1 MNKIKVMDE
10 LLANKIAAGEVVE
23 KCSSVVKELVENSI
37 DAGADNIK
45 IELIASG
52 IKEIKIIDNGSGMTK
67 EDAILAFDRHATSK
81 IKNEADLFFIN
92 SLGFRGEALPSI
104 ASVSEVILKT
114 STGEVGTEVFIKGG
128 KLLKTENSD
137 ARQGTTITIK
147 NLFFNTPARLKY
159 LKSEQSELSNVITL
173 LEKIALSYPEVK
185 ILLTNNDKEILQTSG
200 SDNLLK
206 TIHEIYG
213 INVSENM
220 IAIKNK
226 NDDYEIE
233 GFICKPEILK
243 SNRNHLHTIVNGRI
257 IKNLDLNRIINDAYY
272 TYKPDN
278 KFPIVVIHINCDPTL
293 IDVNIHPTK
302 QDIKFSK
309 INELSELVNKTI
321 KTALYD
327 SLLIPTMKEN
337 KTTEYEINEKN
348 LEIKEEQIKFDFIQE
363 DKNELNSNE
372 EKVSNKQIKRLE
384 LYPAGLVLG
393 TYIIA
398 QNDEGM
404 YIIDQHAAQERIN
417 YEKYLKALK
426 DSKVS
431 CIASMFPVTIELS
444 TSEASILKENIEVLI
459 NMGIMIEEFGINTFV
474 IKEHPSWLK
483 VGYEEEQLRKIVD
496 LVIVNKDKFD
506 VVKFN
511 ENIAI
516 TLACKMSIKANMS
529 ITLEEMEE
537 LIQDLVMC
545 DNPYNC
551 PHGRPTIITFTKYE
565 LEKMFKRVM

>member
-52 IKEIKIIDNGSGMTK
+52 IKEIKITDNGSGMTK

-81 IKNEADLFFIN
+81 IKNEADLFFIS

-114 STGEVGTEVFIKGG
+114 STGDVGTEVFIKGG

-213 INVSENM
+213 INVSKNM
-220 IAIKNK
+220 IAVKNN

-278 KFPIVVIHINCDPTL
+278 KFPVVVIHINCDPTL

-309 INELSELVNKTI
+309 INELSALVNKTI
-321 KTALYD
+321 KDALYD

-337 KTTEYEINEKN
+337 KTTEYEIDEEN
-348 LEIKEEQIKFDFIQE
+348 LEIQEEQIKFDFIE
-363 DKNELNSNE
+363 ENKPELDANE
-372 EKVSNKQIKRLE
+372 EHISNKPIKRLE

-444 TSEASILKENIEVLI
+444 TSEASILKENIEILT

-496 LVIVNKDKFD
+496 LVVVNKSNFD

-516 TLACKMSIKANMS
+516 TLACKMSIKANMN

-537 LIQDLVMC
+537 LIKDLIMC